1 MSANITVMIYITPT
15 RWKEYRLIDSGDF
28 EKLEQFGNYITRRPE
43 PQAVWNK
50 SLPESEWQKL
60 STVDFVAR
68 SSNNGDWIKHKNCLD
83 TWQIKYDA
91 LNLTCNLKLTAFKH
105 VGLFPEQAVN
115 WDYIYSLCKANSD
128 LRVLNLFGY
137 TGMASVAAR
146 AGGATVTH
154 LDSVKQVVSWTR
166 QNMESSG
173 LNDIRWIVEDAR
185 KFVAKEAKRGNTY
198 NGIIMDPPA
207 FGRGTNGEDWKLER
221 DLNALLKEVEQI
233 LDKNR
238 YFFILNTYSLGFSA
252 FILENLVNQIFP
264 KHTAPKEFGELY
276 LEDSFKKK
284 LPLGVIARFTN
295 LHN

>member
-1 MSANITVMIYITPT
+1 MIYVTPT

-28 EKLEQFGNYITRRPE
+28 EKLEQFGNCITRRPE
-43 PQAVWNK
+43 PQAVWDK
-50 SLPESEWQKL
+50 SLPESEWKKL
-60 STVDFVAR
+60 STIDFVAR
-68 SSNNGDWIKHKNCLD
+68 SSNNGDWIKNKNCPD
-83 TWQIKYDA
+83 TWQINYDP
-91 LNLTCNLKLTAFKH
+91 LKITCNLKFTAFKH

-115 WDYIYSLCKANSD
+115 WDYIHALCKANSD

-137 TGMASVAAR
+137 TGIASVVAR
-146 AGGATVTH
+146 AAGATVTH

-173 LNDIRWIVEDAR
+173 LSDIRWIVEDAR

-221 DLNALLKEVEQI
+221 DLNALLKDVEKI
-233 LDKNR
+233 LDKDR

-252 FILENLVNQIFP
+252 FIFENIINQIFS

-284 LPLGVIARFTN
+284 LPLGVVARFTN